1 MFAIQC
7 FAEIDRQFKGEVAEP
22 GTDRNKLFLQRTS
35 PTLCI
40 FLDSKLKTFIF
51 LY

>member
-22 GTDRNKLFLQRTS
+22 GTDRNKLFLQRMS
-35 PTLCI
+35 SSAFYFCAC
-40 FLDSKLKTFIF
+40 
-51 LY
+51 